1 MPWPTRSA
9 TPRGGSART
18 SPSGTRSGR
27 GWPRSP
33 RPRLKAWKKAVKDA
47 VDAGEPPP
55 DKPDDAEV
63 PPGPKRPRLVTTDAT
78 MEAAALLAQQEP
90 KGLMLVRDELAGW
103 VGGLDK
109 YGGDGAERAFWIEA
123 YGGRFKVV
131 DRVKF
136 DGQGAG
142 RPAPQHRHPG
152 RHPAGPAR
160 QHGHGRR
167 R

>member
-1 MPWPTRSA
+1 
-9 TPRGGSART
+9 
-18 SPSGTRSGR
+18 
-27 GWPRSP
+27 
-33 RPRLKAWKKAVKDA
+33 
-47 VDAGEPPP
+47 
-55 DKPDDAEV
+55 
-63 PPGPKRPRLVTTDAT
+63 

-136 DGQGAG
+136 DGQELVV
-142 RPAPQHRHPG
+142 PHL
-152 RHPAGPAR
+152 
-160 QHGHGRR
+160 
-167 R
+167 